1 MEFGEHDISIFNDFD
16 YAFLGDIHK
25 TNQTLDKRG
34 KIRYAGSTVQQNFGE
49 TDDKGYLV
57 WDVEDKNNFTC
68 EHQVLLN
75 PKPFITVELTAKGK
89 IPKSI

>member
-57 WDVEDKNNFTC
+57 WDV
-68 EHQVLLN
+68 
-75 PKPFITVELTAKGK
+75 G
-89 IPKSI
+89 